1 MSLLINSFTAVD
13 NDCLEQLSFRSK
25 TKVTLMTL
33 ATLMALMFCR
43 VHLESRTSRR
53 VMTSRS
59 RVGGVDL

>member
-1 MSLLINSFTAVD
+1 M
-13 NDCLEQLSFRSK
+13 LEQSLVRSK
-25 TKVTLMTL
+25 TKVTLVALVTL
-33 ATLMALMFCR
+33 VAFVSCR

>member
-1 MSLLINSFTAVD
+1 MTAVD
-13 NDCLEQLSFRSK
+13 NDCLEQLSFRLKSQ
-25 TKVTLMTL
+25 VTLV
-33 ATLMALMFCR
+33 ALKSCR